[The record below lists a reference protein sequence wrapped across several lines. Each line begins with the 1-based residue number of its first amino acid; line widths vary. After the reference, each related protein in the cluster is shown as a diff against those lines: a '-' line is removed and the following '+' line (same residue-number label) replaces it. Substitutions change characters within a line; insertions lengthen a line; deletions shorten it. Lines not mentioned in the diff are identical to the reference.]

1 MGVGVKEGGS
11 AGLRLGV
18 AVAVLLAGYLGLAWF
33 LGRHVPANTSV
44 AGVPIGGM
52 APASAEHTL
61 QRALATEEK
70 AKVTITGGDRSVQLD
85 PATAGL
91 RFDLAGTVDGLSGFS
106 LKPAD
111 LWDRLTGGHEEQ
123 LRTSVDRQR
132 LESAVKGVESRLETQ
147 VVQGGITFPSGK
159 VSVVR
164 PVVGA
169 KLSVPGT
176 ADEVAA
182 RWPAKGPVAA
192 KLDTVAPAVSSD
204 EVDRAVKEFA
214 TPAMSGPVTV
224 VAGSKRFA
232 LKPAEYAPAL
242 SMKVGED
249 GHLAPAV
256 DTAKLVAAVHAAATK
271 AGVET
276 KARAAKITFRGTRPT
291 VAPAATG
298 LALDDRSVV
307 ATFVPAL
314 TSATRTATVATT
326 VVQPKLTTAQAE
338 KIKPKEVISTFT
350 TNFPLNPPRTE
361 NIQIAARTLNGTY
374 VGPGEQFSLNKVLGP
389 RTAAKGYNEAPVIVN
404 GRLTKDYGGG
414 ISQLSTTT
422 FNAAFF
428 SGVRIDQYLPHS
440 FYISRYPEGREA
452 TISWPDVDQRW
463 TNDTGYGILIQAST
477 TSNSVTVTFHGT
489 KVWDIEAVKGPRRNV
504 IEPKR
509 IVDDEKGC
517 VPQTP
522 TPGFDV
528 TVSRIFKQAGKVVKT
543 SQFSTHYI
551 PEDDVICTNP

>member
-44 AGVPIGGM
+44 SGVPIGGM
-52 APASAEHTL
+52 APASAERTL
-61 QRALATEEK
+61 ERALASKEK
-70 AKVTITGGDRSVQLD
+70 AKVTLTAGDRSVDLD
-85 PATAGL
+85 PAAAGL
-91 RFDLAGTVDGLSGFS
+91 ELDFPATVDGLSGFS

-123 LRTSVDRQR
+123 LKTSVDRQR
-132 LESAVKGVESRLETQ
+132 LEAAVTGVRSRLETQ

-159 VSVVR
+159 VSVTR

-176 ADEVAA
+176 ADEIAA
-182 RWPAKGPVAA
+182 RWPARGAVAA
-192 KLDTVAPAVSSD
+192 KVDTVEPALTAD

-214 TPAMSGPVTV
+214 TPAMSAPVTV
-224 VAGSKRFA
+224 AVGAKRFTV
-232 LKPAEYAPAL
+232 KPAAYAPAL
-242 SMKVGED
+242 SMKPDSD
-249 GHLAPAV
+249 GRLAPAV
-256 DTAKLVAAVHAAATK
+256 DTTKLVAAVHAAAGA

-276 KARAAKITFRGTRPT
+276 KARDAKIMFRGTKPT

-298 LALDDRSVV
+298 VALDDKSIA

-314 TSATRTATVATT
+314 TSASRTATVATT
-326 VVQPKLTTAQAE
+326 VVLPKLTTAQAV
-338 KIKPKEVISTFT
+338 KIMPKEVISTFT
-350 TNFPLNPPRTE
+350 TNLPFNPPRTE

-374 VGPGEQFSLNKVLGP
+374 VGPGEQFSLNKVLGQ

-452 TISWPDVDQRW
+452 TISWPDVDQKW
-463 TNDTGYGILIQAST
+463 TNDTGYGILIQAVAT
-477 TSNSVTVTFHGT
+477 DKTVTVTFHGT
-489 KVWDIEAVKGPRRNV
+489 KVWDIQAVKGPRRNV

-509 IVDDEKGC
+509 IVDDKKGC

-528 TVSRIFKQAGKVVKT
+528 TVSRIFKKAGKVIKT

-551 PEDDVICTNP
+551 PEDDVVCTNP

>member
-61 QRALATEEK
+61 QRALASEAK
-70 AKVTITGGDRSVQLD
+70 AEVTITGGDRSVRLD
-85 PATAGL
+85 PAAAGL
-91 RFDLAGTVDGLSGFS
+91 RLDLAGTVDGLSGFS

-169 KLSVPGT
+169 RLSVPGT

-192 KLDTVAPAVSSD
+192 KLDTVAPPVSSD

-242 SMKVGED
+242 SMKAGED

-256 DTAKLVAAVHAAATK
+256 DPAKLVAAVHAAATR

-276 KARAAKITFRGTRPT
+276 KARDAKITFRGTKPT
-291 VAPAATG
+291 VAPAAVG
-298 LALDDRSVV
+298 AALDDKSVV

-350 TNFPLNPPRTE
+350 TNFPFNPPRTE

-374 VGPGEQFSLNKVLGP
+374 VGPGEQFSLNKVLGQ
-389 RTAAKGYNEAPVIVN
+389 RTAAKGYNEAPVIID

-452 TISWPDVDQRW
+452 TISWPDVDQKW

-477 TSNSVTVTFHGT
+477 TSSSVTVTFHGT
-489 KVWDIEAVKGPRRNV
+489 RVWDVESVKGPRRNV

-509 IVDDEKGC
+509 IVDDKKGC

-528 TVSRIFKQAGKVVKT
+528 TVSRIFKKAGKVVKT

-551 PEDDVICTNP
+551 PEDDVVCTNP

>member
-132 LESAVKGVESRLETQ
+132 LENAVKGVESRLESQ

-169 KLSVPGT
+169 RLSVPGT

-489 KVWDIEAVKGPRRNV
+489 KVWDVEAVKGPRRNV

-509 IVDDEKGC
+509 IVDAKKGC

-528 TVSRIFKQAGKVVKT
+528 TVSRVFKKAGKVVKT

>member
-44 AGVPIGGM
+44 SGVPIGGM
-52 APASAEHTL
+52 APASAERTL
-61 QRALATEEK
+61 ERALASKEK
-70 AKVTITGGDRSVQLD
+70 AKVTLTAGDRSVDLD
-85 PATAGL
+85 PAAAGL
-91 RFDLAGTVDGLSGFS
+91 ELDFPATVDGLSGFS

-123 LRTSVDRQR
+123 LKTSVDRQR
-132 LESAVKGVESRLETQ
+132 LEAAVTGVRSRLETQ

-159 VSVVR
+159 VSVTR

-176 ADEVAA
+176 ADEIAA
-182 RWPAKGPVAA
+182 RWPARGAVAA
-192 KLDTVAPAVSSD
+192 KVDTVEPALTAD

-214 TPAMSGPVTV
+214 TPAMSAPVTV
-224 VAGSKRFA
+224 AVGAKRFTV
-232 LKPAEYAPAL
+232 KPAAYAPAL
-242 SMKVGED
+242 SMKPDAD
-249 GHLAPAV
+249 GRLAPAV
-256 DTAKLVAAVHAAATK
+256 DTTKLVAAVHAAAGA

-276 KARAAKITFRGTRPT
+276 KARDAKIMFRGTKPT

-298 LALDDRSVV
+298 VALDDKSIA

-314 TSATRTATVATT
+314 TSASRTATVATT
-326 VVQPKLTTAQAE
+326 VVLPKLTTAQAV
-338 KIKPKEVISTFT
+338 KIMPKEVISTFT
-350 TNFPLNPPRTE
+350 TNLPFNPPRTE
-361 NIQIAARTLNGTY
+361 NIQIAARTLDGTY
-374 VGPGEQFSLNKVLGP
+374 VGPGEQFSLNKVLGQ

-452 TISWPDVDQRW
+452 TISWPDVDQKW
-463 TNDTGYGILIQAST
+463 TNDTGYGILIQAVAT
-477 TSNSVTVTFHGT
+477 DKTVTVTFHGT
-489 KVWDIEAVKGPRRNV
+489 KVWDIQAVKGPRRNV

-509 IVDDEKGC
+509 IVDDKKGC

-528 TVSRIFKQAGKVVKT
+528 TVSRIFKKAGKVIKT

-551 PEDDVICTNP
+551 PEDDVVCTNP